1 MTSQPF
7 FSCMAQIQIH
17 PYEPF
22 SPIFNPFAS
31 QNPRGRE
38 RERERERAFSWRF
51 WSSNLSDVGH
61 PGSDP
66 IRLLVMD
73 GIRQH
78 MRHRCCITSPSG
90 QCQPYREWIKG
101 SNKPYRVKLWQ
112 IYNFCIWFFTTMISA
127 LNVYCP

>member
-38 RERERERAFSWRF
+38 REREREREHFLGGF
-51 WSSNLSDVGH
+51 
-61 PGSDP
+61 DP
-66 IRLLVMD
+66 QILVMWVTQD
-73 GIRQH
+73 RIR
-78 MRHRCCITSPSG
+78 SG
-90 QCQPYREWIKG
+90 C
-101 SNKPYRVKLWQ
+101 
-112 IYNFCIWFFTTMISA
+112 
-127 LNVYCP
+127 